1 MRKNNNRPM
10 TCDPK
15 FASIAGL
22 NLAGTPKASTKIAR
36 ATSKVPG
43 TWFSCR
49 RLVLLVRYVPP
60 EEFDELQ
67 TIAKSK
73 GFKKVVSGPFV
84 RSSYHARDIA
94 ETN

>member
-1 MRKNNNRPM
+1 MPAASPPSERMAMTSLAERRKPCGGHLRQCHSWAVP
-10 TCDPK
+10 
-15 FASIAGL
+15 F
-22 NLAGTPKASTKIAR
+22 
-36 ATSKVPG
+36 VPG
-43 TWFSCR
+43 TWLACR
-49 RLVLLVRYVPP
+49 RLVMLVRYVPP